1 MLSNCCNRTSSYSV
15 YTTIQ
20 ELFGDLTLHSDTLPE
35 MIASVPQFL
44 GILDS
49 INDNKLTTDA
59 QLLELFG
66 SYIVPSYYKSIIDIE
81 VFDNDD
87 DTTEHQPKHE
97 EVLGRINAWCVTSRK
112 YYGKLAKLYTENESK
127 LLDQIKSTSTSTNR
141 DSDVPQLNGVWDGDD
156 QVSTIA
162 SASTESLVD
171 NGSMMNRLSEIR
183 SGYRDIMQLW
193 ARDFYKNFLQEV
205 LTW

>member
-1 MLSNCCNRTSSYSV
+1 MLSNCCNRSSSYSV

-20 ELFGDLTLHSDTLPE
+20 QLFGDLTLHSDTLPE

-49 INDNKLTTDA
+49 INDNKLATDA

-66 SYIVPSYYKSIIDIE
+66 SYIVPSYYKSIVDIE
-81 VFDNDD
+81 TFENGDD
-87 DTTEHQPKHE
+87 TEHQPKHE

-141 DSDVPQLNGVWDGDD
+141 DSDVPQLDGNWDGYD
-156 QVSTIA
+156 QVSTVA

>member
-15 YTTIQ
+15 YTTLQ
-20 ELFGDLTLHSDTLPE
+20 DLFGDLTLHSDTLPE

-44 GILDS
+44 QILDS
-49 INDNKLTTDA
+49 INDNKLSTDA

-66 SYIVPSYYKSIIDIE
+66 SYIIPSYYKSIVDIE
-81 VFDNDD
+81 TFENDG
-87 DTTEHQPKHE
+87 TPENTSRHE

-127 LLDQIKSTSTSTNR
+127 LLDQIKSTSTSKNR
-141 DSDVPQLNGVWDGDD
+141 DSDVPQLSGDWDGND

-162 SASTESLVD
+162 STSTESSTD
-171 NGSMMNRLSEIR
+171 SGSMMSRLSEIR

-193 ARDFYKNFLQEV
+193 MRDFYKTFMQEV
-205 LTW
+205 VTW

>member
-1 MLSNCCNRTSSYSV
+1 
-15 YTTIQ
+15 
-20 ELFGDLTLHSDTLPE
+20 

-49 INDNKLTTDA
+49 INDNKLATDA

-66 SYIVPSYYKSIIDIE
+66 SYILPSYYKSIIDIE
-81 VFDNDD
+81 TFENG
-87 DTTEHQPKHE
+87 DTEEHQPKHE

-141 DSDVPQLNGVWDGDD
+141 DSDVPQLDGVWDGND

-162 SASTESLVD
+162 SASTESLTD
-171 NGSMMNRLSEIR
+171 SGSMMSRLSEIR

>member
-1 MLSNCCNRTSSYSV
+1 MLSNCCNRYSSYSV
-15 YTTIQ
+15 YTTLQ

-35 MIASVPQFL
+35 LIASVPQFL
-44 GILDS
+44 AILDS
-49 INDNKLTTDA
+49 IHDNKLATDQ

-66 SYIVPSYYKSIIDIE
+66 SYILPSYYKSVVDIE
-81 VFDNDD
+81 TFENG

-97 EVLGRINAWCVTSRK
+97 DVLGRINAWCVTTRK
-112 YYGKLAKLYTENESK
+112 SYGKIAKLYTENESK

-141 DSDVPQLNGVWDGDD
+141 DSDVPQLDGVWDGND

-162 SASTESLVD
+162 SASTESLMD
-171 NGSMMNRLSEIR
+171 NGSMMSRLNEIR
-183 SGYRDIMQLW
+183 TGYRDIMQLW

>member
-1 MLSNCCNRTSSYSV
+1 MLSNCCNRYSSYSV

-20 ELFGDLTLHSDTLPE
+20 DLFGDLTLHSDTLPE
-35 MIASVPQFL
+35 LIASVPQFL

-49 INDNKLTTDA
+49 IHDNKLATDQ

-66 SYIVPSYYKSIIDIE
+66 SYILPSYYKSIVDIE
-81 VFDNDD
+81 TFENG

-97 EVLGRINAWCVTSRK
+97 EVLGRINAWCVTTRK
-112 YYGKLAKLYTENESK
+112 SYGKIAKLYTENESK

-141 DSDVPQLNGVWDGDD
+141 DSDVPQLDGDWDGYD
-156 QVSTIA
+156 QVSTVA
-162 SASTESLVD
+162 SASTESLMD
-171 NGSMMNRLSEIR
+171 NGSMMSRLNEIR
-183 SGYRDIMQLW
+183 TGYRDIMQLW

>member
-1 MLSNCCNRTSSYSV
+1 MLSNCCNRYSSYSV
-15 YTTIQ
+15 YTSIQ
-20 ELFGDLTLHSDTLPE
+20 DLFGDLTLHNDTLPE
-35 MIASVPQFL
+35 LIASVPQFL

-49 INDNKLTTDA
+49 IQDNNLATDQ

-66 SYIVPSYYKSIIDIE
+66 SYIVPSYYKSIVDIE
-81 VFDNDD
+81 TFENG

-97 EVLGRINAWCVTSRK
+97 DVLGRINAWCVTTRK
-112 YYGKLAKLYTENESK
+112 SYGKIAKLYTENESK

-141 DSDVPQLNGVWDGDD
+141 DSDVPQLDGDWDGYD
-156 QVSTIA
+156 QVSTVA
-162 SASTESLVD
+162 SSSTSSSTD
-171 NGSMMNRLSEIR
+171 NGSMMSRLNEIR
-183 SGYRDIMQLW
+183 TGYRDIMQLW

>member
-1 MLSNCCNRTSSYSV
+1 MLNNCCNRTSSYSV

-20 ELFGDLTLHSDTLPE
+20 DLFGDLTLHSDTLPE
-35 MIASVPQFL
+35 LIASVPQFL

-49 INDNKLTTDA
+49 INDNKLAADP

-66 SYIVPSYYKSIIDIE
+66 SYILPSYYKSIVDIE
-81 VFDNDD
+81 TFENGD
-87 DTTEHQPKHE
+87 DTTQNQPKHE
-97 EVLGRINAWCVTSRK
+97 DVLGRINAWCVTTRK
-112 YYGKLAKLYTENESK
+112 SYGKIAKLYTENESK

-141 DSDVPQLNGVWDGDD
+141 DSDVPQLDGDWDGYD
-156 QVSTIA
+156 QVSTVA

-171 NGSMMNRLSEIR
+171 NGSMMNRLNEIR
-183 SGYRDIMQLW
+183 TGYRDIMQLW

>member
-1 MLSNCCNRTSSYSV
+1 MLSNCCNRYSSYSV
-15 YTTIQ
+15 YTSLQ
-20 ELFGDLTLHSDTLPE
+20 DLFGDLTLHSDTLPE
-35 MIASVPQFL
+35 LIASVPQFL

-49 INDNKLTTDA
+49 IHDNKLATDQ

-66 SYIVPSYYKSIIDIE
+66 SYILPSYYKSIVDIE
-81 VFDNDD
+81 TFENG

-97 EVLGRINAWCVTSRK
+97 DVLGRINAWCVTTRK
-112 YYGKLAKLYTENESK
+112 SYGKIAKLYTENESK

-141 DSDVPQLNGVWDGDD
+141 DSDVPQLDGDWDGYD
-156 QVSTIA
+156 QVSTVA
-162 SASTESLVD
+162 SASTESLMD
-171 NGSMMNRLSEIR
+171 NGSMMSRLNEIR
-183 SGYRDIMQLW
+183 TGYRDIMQLW